1 MAKRMSERQWQAA
14 REAWEADP
22 REGYAWLVRELEL
35 SVSRVAVSR
44 RAAREGW
51 SKKEGAEVTP
61 SETPKL
67 RKVTPSVTSVTPP
80 PGRPTDYRP
89 EFADMA
95 YRLALLGLTRE
106 QMATAFDVCERTIY
120 HWQQEH
126 PEFLQAIARGGIH
139 ADAEV
144 AEALFNRAR
153 GAVVPDVHIALHE
166 GQAVITPLEK
176 HYPPDVGAARLWLKN
191 RTPEQWK
198 DKVELVEKP
207 TIALVDREAMAVVY
221 DRILAEAEETRE
233 QMRDRRERLGLLL
246 DSERGG
252 AVRDDEVIIARDEG
266 IEGGA

>member
-1 MAKRMSERQWQAA
+1 
-14 REAWEADP
+14 
-22 REGYAWLVRELEL
+22 
-35 SVSRVAVSR
+35 
-44 RAAREGW
+44 
-51 SKKEGAEVTP
+51 
-61 SETPKL
+61 
-67 RKVTPSVTSVTPP
+67 
-80 PGRPTDYRP
+80 
-89 EFADMA
+89 MA

-106 QMATAFDVCERTIY
+106 QLATAFDVCERTIY
-120 HWQQEH
+120 HWQQEY

-166 GQAVITPLEK
+166 GQPVITPLEK

-207 TIALVDREAMAVVY
+207 TIALVDREAMDKVY
-221 DRILAEAEETRE
+221 EQVLQEAEQKRAAL
-233 QMRDRRERLGLLL
+233 QSRAERMGLLL

-252 AVRDDEVIIARDEG
+252 ATRGDEVVIAHDNNEFG
-266 IEGGA
+266 ESND